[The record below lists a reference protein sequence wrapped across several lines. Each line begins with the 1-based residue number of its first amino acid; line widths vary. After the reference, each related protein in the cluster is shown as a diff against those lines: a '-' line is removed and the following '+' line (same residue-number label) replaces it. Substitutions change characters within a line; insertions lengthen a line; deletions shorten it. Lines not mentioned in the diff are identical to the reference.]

1 LIPCGLPQGHLFA
14 LIVLAVFMVGCTSVV
29 PETDLS
35 EKGPNGQAG
44 NSNIAHLY
52 LYEKD
57 PVTWDIVED
66 GAWGKMKYN
75 LSGEEFKFVFNGHG
89 LEASSDYTLIYY
101 PDPWPGNG
109 LICLGSGVANKGGNV
124 HIAESCDIDFL
135 PVVLDDNF
143 PDGAKIW
150 LVLSDDVDCISEP
163 TNMTGWQPE
172 EYLFEDELIQFN
184 GDLFDEQ
191 FISDAFTF
199 SGNDNSVPNEV
210 LNNETCFNDE
220 TNTLTTDGI
229 SASNYYL
236 HISDGPELEAG
247 EYGLYLVEYNGT
259 GDLAGYYNSKPE
271 PWKTY
276 LLGALDGNNPFAY
289 IQGGSTPPLLLDA
302 AKFDSTWAIVEA
314 MTIPGD
320 YPEGIY
326 TVAGKV
332 ETSEGWRVVTFDLT
346 IEGPAV
352 P

>member
-1 LIPCGLPQGHLFA
+1 MKKLVYTLIA
-14 LIVLAVFMVGCTSVV
+14 LMVLTVFMVGCTTIV

-35 EKGPNGQAG
+35 GKGPNGQAG

-57 PVTWDIVED
+57 PVTWEINED

-75 LSGEEFKFVFNGHG
+75 LSGEMFEFVFNGHG
-89 LEASSDYTLIYY
+89 LEAGSDYTLIYY

-109 LICLGSGVANKGGNV
+109 LICLGSGTANKGGEV
-124 HIAESCDIDFL
+124 HIAESRDIDFL

-150 LVLSDDVDCISEP
+150 LVLTSDIECGAS
-163 TNMTGWQPE
+163 MTGWNPT
-172 EYLFEDELIQFN
+172 EYLFEDDLIQFKQ
-184 GDLFDEQ
+184 DLLSEQ

-199 SGNDNSVPNEV
+199 SGNGETAPDATGNESY
-210 LNNETCFNDE
+210 FNDE
-220 TNTLTTDGI
+220 TNTLTTDGTT
-229 SASNYYL
+229 ATNYFL
-236 HISDGPELEAG
+236 HISDGPELLPG
-247 EYGLYLVEYNGT
+247 EYGLYLVEYSGT
-259 GDLAGYYNSKPE
+259 GDLVDYYDSKPD

-289 IQGGSTPPLLLDA
+289 IQGGPTPPLLLDA
-302 AKFDSTWAIVEA
+302 AKFDLFSWEEA

-320 YPEGIY
+320 YPEGTY

-332 ETSEGWRVVTFDLT
+332 KISDDVWKAVTFDLT
-346 IEGPAV
+346 IE
-352 P
+352 